1 MIAPEKLDKTMNIF
15 TEKCVETCVKKV
27 NSNDFSYNDLLS
39 KVLKIYL
46 QLLKDGKCL
55 SSDLF
60 LSLPKMIS
68 PLTVMYLKKAHELN
82 RTEEAS
88 DILATLVS
96 YDLLKM
102 VLKAA
107 DFAKVKDNQ

>member
-1 MIAPEKLDKTMNIF
+1 
-15 TEKCVETCVKKV
+15 
-27 NSNDFSYNDLLS
+27 
-39 KVLKIYL
+39 
-46 QLLKDGKCL
+46 
-55 SSDLF
+55 
-60 LSLPKMIS
+60 
-68 PLTVMYLKKAHELN
+68 MYLKKAHELN